1 MREPEALLRHLRH
14 AEEWL
19 RWARSDYRRGDLRG
33 AVLRLLLA
41 EAEVRHA
48 REAGSLRI
56 EETPARP
63 VRRMRLATVGAFSA
77 AAVLAVAAYGAF
89 LSGAGTSRVAAFPVV
104 PASHVA
110 PVGNESSGVVRLDT
124 GDFLTLMSS
133 DPQASS
139 GATVGAGS
147 GLSGQQ
153 FLDEL
158 MSQFGQ
164 VTPTSAGGPVTLATP
179 EDPDHPAAAF

>member
-1 MREPEALLRHLRH
+1 MREPDALLRHLRH

-48 REAGSLRI
+48 REAGSQRI
-56 EETPARP
+56 EDTPARP
-63 VRRMRLATVGAFSA
+63 FRRTRLAAVGAFGA

-89 LSGAGTSRVAAFPVV
+89 LSEAGAPRAAAV
-104 PASHVA
+104 PVA
-110 PVGNESSGVVRLDT
+110 PAAHLAPAGSDSWGVVRLDT
-124 GDFLTLMSS
+124 GDFLTLLSS
-133 DPQASS
+133 SPQASPGTTT
-139 GATVGAGS
+139 GADS
-147 GLSGQQ
+147 GLSGQRL
-153 FLDEL
+153 LDEW

-164 VTPTSAGGPVTLATP
+164 ITPTSAGGTVTLATP
-179 EDPDHPAAAF
+179 GDPDHPAAAF

>member
-1 MREPEALLRHLRH
+1 MREPDALLRHLRH

-19 RWARSDYRRGDLRG
+19 RWARSDYRKGDLRG

-63 VRRMRLATVGAFSA
+63 FRRTRLATMGAFGA

-89 LSGAGTSRVAAFPVV
+89 LSGSAAPHAAAFPVV
-104 PASHVA
+104 PAAHIA
-110 PVGNESSGVVRLDT
+110 PVSNESWGVVRLDT

-133 DPQASS
+133 GPQASP
-139 GATVGAGS
+139 GTTTGAGS
-147 GLSGQQ
+147 GLSGQRV
-153 FLDEL
+153 LDEL

-164 VTPTSAGGPVTLATP
+164 ITPTSAGGPVTLATP
-179 EDPDHPAAAF
+179 GDPDHPAAAF

>member
-1 MREPEALLRHLRH
+1 MREPDALLHHLRH

-19 RWARSDYRRGDLRG
+19 RWARSDYRRGDFRG

-48 REAGSLRI
+48 REAGSQPI
-56 EETPARP
+56 EETSARP
-63 VRRMRLATVGAFSA
+63 FRRTRLVTVGALG
-77 AAVLAVAAYGAF
+77 AAVLLAAACGAF
-89 LSGAGTSRVAAFPVV
+89 LSGAATPRAAAFPV
-104 PASHVA
+104 AHAAHMA
-110 PVGNESSGVVRLDT
+110 PLGNESWGVVRLDT

-133 DPQASS
+133 GPQASP
-139 GATVGAGS
+139 GPTTGVGS

-153 FLDEL
+153 FVDEL

-164 VTPTSAGGPVTLATP
+164 FTPTSASGPAMLATP
-179 EDPDHPAAAF
+179 GDLDHPAAAF